1 MLVGFSGT
9 VLGFLEV
16 FGVFLKCHFAFW
28 NSYGFFGFG
37 FCSYYACASSYNA
50 IVSMDR
56 VDFTEG
62 LWETF
67 RSRSIFLAHDNAGS
81 KFDKHPISIDFTGY
95 KNTYKLIF

>member
-16 FGVFLKCHFAFW
+16 SFCFLEPLW
-28 NSYGFFGFG
+28 FFGFG
-37 FCSYYACASSYNA
+37 LCSYYACASSYNA
-50 IVSMDR
+50 IVLMDR

-67 RSRSIFLAHDNAGS
+67 GS
-81 KFDKHPISIDFTGY
+81 
-95 KNTYKLIF
+95 